1 MHCGICASGVF
12 IYLLFK
18 WQYNIK
24 IQYYRTIYFYQKK
37 REKEEKLF
45 SEVAREEEKF
55 HKFLHS
61 FTVHF

>member
-1 MHCGICASGVF
+1 MGYVQVAYLF
-12 IYLLFK
+12 IYFLNGSTTLK
-18 WQYNIK
+18 YNI
-24 IQYYRTIYFYQKK
+24 IEQYTFTKKK

>member
-1 MHCGICASGVF
+1 MGYVQVTYLF
-12 IYLLFK
+12 IYFLNGSTTLK
-18 WQYNIK
+18 YNI
-24 IQYYRTIYFYQKK
+24 IEQYTFTKKK

>member
-1 MHCGICASGVF
+1 MGYVQVPYLF
-12 IYLLFK
+12 IYFLNGSTTLK
-18 WQYNIK
+18 YNI
-24 IQYYRTIYFYQKK
+24 IEQYTFTKKK

>member
-1 MHCGICASGVF
+1 MGYVQVAYLF
-12 IYLLFK
+12 IYFLNCSTTLK
-18 WQYNIK
+18 YNI
-24 IQYYRTIYFYQKK
+24 IEQYTFTKKK

-45 SEVAREEEKF
+45 SEAAREEEKC

>member
-1 MHCGICASGVF
+1 MGYVQVAYLF
-12 IYLLFK
+12 IYFLNCSTTLK
-18 WQYNIK
+18 YNI
-24 IQYYRTIYFYQKK
+24 IEQYTFTKKK

>member
-1 MHCGICASGVF
+1 MGYVQVAYLF
-12 IYLLFK
+12 IYFLNGITTLK
-18 WQYNIK
+18 YNI
-24 IQYYRTIYFYQKK
+24 IEQYTFTKKK

>member
-1 MHCGICASGVF
+1 MGYVQVAYLF
-12 IYLLFK
+12 IYFLHGSTTLK
-18 WQYNIK
+18 YNI
-24 IQYYRTIYFYQKK
+24 IEQYTFTKKK
-37 REKEEKLF
+37 RKREKLF

>member
-1 MHCGICASGVF
+1 MGYVQVAYLF
-12 IYLLFK
+12 IYFLNGSTTLK
-18 WQYNIK
+18 YNIIK
-24 IQYYRTIYFYQKK
+24 QYTFTKKK

>member
-1 MHCGICASGVF
+1 MGYVQVAYLF
-12 IYLLFK
+12 IYFLNGSTTLK
-18 WQYNIK
+18 YNI
-24 IQYYRTIYFYQKK
+24 IEQYTFTKKK

-45 SEVAREEEKF
+45 SEVAREEEKC

>member
-1 MHCGICASGVF
+1 MGYVQVAYLF
-12 IYLLFK
+12 IYFFNGSTTLK
-18 WQYNIK
+18 YNI
-24 IQYYRTIYFYQKK
+24 IEQYTFTKKK